1 LELFVTR
8 GPRSGWKLISVSK
21 ERNIEPRNKA
31 TDADTPKQQEKMGLH
46 HHKKH
51 NNSKEHYCPSVAA
64 FFVTIVKRA
73 S

>member
-31 TDADTPKQQEKMGLH
+31 TDADTPKQQENTNQARLEVFLGSMGSITSRELTQ
-46 HHKKH
+46 
-51 NNSKEHYCPSVAA
+51 SLDITS
-64 FFVTIVKRA
+64 RR
-73 S
+73 